1 MQKLIKV
8 QELGVVDYLSAW
20 QMHKQIADRVLTGK
34 IENTLL
40 LLQHPS
46 VYTAGRRTQLSDRP
60 LDNTPVI
67 DVDRGGKITWHG
79 IGQLVGYPIIKLK
92 NSADVVGFVREL
104 ENALIQVCEEFGI
117 TAQRYCERS
126 GVWVRDEKGDRKI
139 AAIGLRVAKIRNQ
152 VGVADAGCHLQRA
165 FGADQLASG
174 HPVRTEEGAG
184 EQRIFCGHAQRAAR
198 VRCVLRQAGHIL
210 HRRPFLRH
218 SQLQA
223 ALPKAQRIM
232 QRYHRAVFAAVLVNA
247 VQPGDAKVQAAAA
260 HTRHNVPGALKQN
273 IQRGDGREAGLILAR
288 VGLDHAQTAALQ
300 KIEACGFEAALAGQ
314 AQADVGA
321 LHNCS

>member
-1 MQKLIKV
+1 MQKLVKV

-20 QMHKQIADRVLTGK
+20 QMQKQIADGVLTGK

-139 AAIGLRVAKIRNQ
+139 AAIGLRVAK
-152 VGVADAGCHLQRA
+152 GVSTHGFALNVNPDLSAYLKII
-165 FGADQLASG
+165 
-174 HPVRTEEGAG
+174 P
-184 EQRIFCGHAQRAAR
+184 CG
-198 VRCVLRQAGHIL
+198 I
-210 HRRPFLRH
+210 P
-218 SQLQA
+218 
-223 ALPKAQRIM
+223 
-232 QRYHRAVFAAVLVNA
+232 
-247 VQPGDAKVQAAAA
+247 DAKVTSISAELGEQI
-260 HTRHNVPGALKQN
+260 TIEQVMP
-273 IQRGDGREAGLILAR
+273 
-288 VGLDHAQTAALQ
+288 VLQ
-300 KIEACGFEAALAGQ
+300 KYICPVLENLAQ
-314 AQADVGA
+314 
-321 LHNCS
+321 